1 MVRLVRHRQTKGP
14 ETDRPY
20 LPHRAT
26 SRLHTC
32 AFALRVSRPTR
43 VEWRHEGVAMGE
55 EESASADLERLCQGI
70 SPSVGACT
78 YPATVRC
85 TSCKKWF
92 CDAHA
97 EDGQWHSCMPSD
109 Q

>member
-1 MVRLVRHRQTKGP
+1 MNMSGSFLPGLGRQPKSTRVEGA
-14 ETDRPY
+14 DIVMQ
-20 LPHRAT
+20 
-26 SRLHTC
+26 SC
-32 AFALRVSRPTR
+32 AFTLQVSRPTR
-43 VEWRHEGVAMGE
+43 VEWRHEVFAMRE

-70 SPSVGACT
+70 SPDVGACT

-85 TSCKKWF
+85 PSCQKWF

-97 EDGQWHSCMPSD
+97 EDGQWHPCMLPG

>member
-1 MVRLVRHRQTKGP
+1 MR
-14 ETDRPY
+14 
-20 LPHRAT
+20 
-26 SRLHTC
+26 
-32 AFALRVSRPTR
+32 
-43 VEWRHEGVAMGE
+43 E

-70 SPSVGACT
+70 SPDVGACT

-85 TSCKKWF
+85 PSCQKWF

-97 EDGQWHSCMPSD
+97 EDGQWHPCMLPG